1 MFLRDK
7 KDKVSTIEETIVI
20 RYNEYAV
27 FTSIGEVLWK
37 EVISMD
43 FLLVNVIAPLYVG
56 VALALF
62 SHWLDQRK
70 D

>member
-1 MFLRDK
+1 MEIL
-7 KDKVSTIEETIVI
+7 IVNI
-20 RYNEYAV
+20 
-27 FTSIGEVLWK
+27 
-37 EVISMD
+37 
-43 FLLVNVIAPLYVG
+43 IAPLYVG

>member
-1 MFLRDK
+1 MEIL
-7 KDKVSTIEETIVI
+7 I
-20 RYNEYAV
+20 
-27 FTSIGEVLWK
+27 
-37 EVISMD
+37 
-43 FLLVNVIAPLYVG
+43 VNVIAPLYVG